1 MPGVKEIAPGLHL
14 LKGRPRNAFNVYLM
28 GDVLVDAG
36 TRYARRRI
44 LKAVAGRSLS
54 ALALTHGHADHQ
66 GSAHKVCSALD
77 LPLMCGEFEKAAI
90 EAGDIRSLVPPSWS
104 STVSAKLWAGAG
116 HPVARSLRDG
126 SEVSGFRVI
135 ETPGHSPG
143 HISFF
148 RERDGVLIAG
158 DVIFNLNPFTGRR
171 GLQFPPDLFTVDP
184 ELNRASARK
193 LAELGPSLI
202 CFGHGRP
209 VEAKELTAFLQGFG
223 V

>member
-1 MPGVKEIAPGLHL
+1 MKEIAPGLHL
-14 LKGRPRNAFNVYLM
+14 LKGRPRSLFNVYLM

-44 LKAVAGRSLS
+44 LKAVAGKQLS

-66 GSAHKVCSALD
+66 GAAHKVCTALEI
-77 LPLMCGEFEKAAI
+77 PLMCGELEKDAI
-90 EAGDIRSLVPPSWS
+90 EAGDIASLVPPSWS
-104 STVSAKLWAGAG
+104 VKVSAKLCAGAG
-116 HPVARSLRDG
+116 HPVARTLRDG
-126 SEVSGFRVI
+126 SEVGGFRVI

-158 DVIFNLNPFTGRR
+158 DVLFNLNPFTGRR
-171 GLQFPPDLFTVDP
+171 GLQFPPDLYTIDP
-184 ELNRASARK
+184 EMNRASARK
-193 LAELGPSLI
+193 LADLGPSFI
-202 CFGHGRP
+202 CFGHGPP
-209 VEAKELTAFLQGFG
+209 VESTELTTFLEGAG